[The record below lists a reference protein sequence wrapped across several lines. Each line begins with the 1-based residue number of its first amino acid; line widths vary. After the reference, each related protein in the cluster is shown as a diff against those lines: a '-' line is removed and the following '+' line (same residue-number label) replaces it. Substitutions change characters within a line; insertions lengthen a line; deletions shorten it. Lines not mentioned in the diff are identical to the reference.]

1 MPNRAHRS
9 DPAPYPEPMGE
20 GPRSTG
26 GGRTRISRRTAS
38 WLVDALT
45 PGRAPRAW
53 ERDRHGVPP
62 DLEAAAALHG
72 VEGWVRRRAQG
83 AGVAVPGVEDAV
95 RRAAARH
102 MRAVGDLRLVQQCLA
117 SACLPFVVVKGPA
130 LVERLYGSPDLRSYV
145 DLDLLV
151 RPSDLGAAV
160 YALEAAGCALLDAN
174 WPLLQEAGVHE
185 LRLLGPTGGAI
196 DLHWSLGKGPGL
208 VDVSP
213 AVDTLLDRAVTWH
226 LGDISLLTLDWS
238 DTFVHLAVHAAASG
252 GHRLLWCADLRAA
265 LERMPED
272 GPASLVE
279 RTAEWRAGPQLHI
292 MLARTR
298 ASLGTDIPP
307 ELTGGLGLRR
317 SWRGLTTA
325 VDRAFPVERQG
336 DGRGLMRLVARSA
349 STTTRASW
357 GALAAESVLDAKA
370 PREELVPDWL
380 LDPDEPRSALHAV
393 GGREGREAFFAAVAA
408 EARAA
413 GR

>member
-1 MPNRAHRS
+1 
-9 DPAPYPEPMGE
+9 MGE
-20 GPRSTG
+20 GPRSPG

-38 WLVDALT
+38 WLVDALA
-45 PGRAPRAW
+45 PGRAPGTW
-53 ERDRHGVPP
+53 ERDPHGVPP

-72 VEGWVRRRAQG
+72 VEGWVRRRAQA
-83 AGVAVPGVEDAV
+83 AGIAVPGVEDAV

-102 MRAVGDLRLVQQCLA
+102 MRALGDLRLAQQCLG
-117 SACLPFVVVKGPA
+117 SAGLPLVVVKGPA
-130 LVERLYGSPDLRSYV
+130 LVERLYGSPDLRSYI

-160 YALEAAGCALLDAN
+160 WALEAAGCVLLDAN
-174 WPLLQEAGVHE
+174 WPLLQQEGVHE
-185 LRLLGPTGGAI
+185 LRLLGPAGGAI
-196 DLHWSLGKGPGL
+196 DLHWSLGKGPGT

-213 AVDTLLDRAVTWH
+213 AVDTLLDRAVTWR
-226 LGDISLLTLDWS
+226 LGDISLLTLDWA
-238 DTFVHLAVHAAASG
+238 DTVVHLAVHAAASG

-265 LERMPED
+265 LADR
-272 GPASLVE
+272 PADAALSLAT
-279 RTAEWRAGPQLHI
+279 RAGEWRAGPQLHV

-298 ASLGTDIPP
+298 ASLGADVPA
-307 ELTGGLGLRR
+307 ELTGGLGLQR

-336 DGRGLMRLVARSA
+336 GGRGLMRLVARSA
-349 STTTRASW
+349 STTSRASW
-357 GALAAESVLDAKA
+357 GALAAKALSASRA
-370 PREELVPDWL
+370 PREDLVPDWL

-408 EARAA
+408 EAGAS